1 MVLTRTDLS
10 RGGALPA
17 WPGSWS
23 HENNLFRPVS
33 ILRHIP
39 GWEGRG
45 SVSSR
50 PSLRALRG
58 MSLAPRARER
68 QGAAGVVPAG
78 LGGRPLLRLS
88 VQSCQRRGWGVLGRT
103 LEVTYAEWG
112 CPPCPLWSWLTCLYK
127 VA

>member
-1 MVLTRTDLS
+1 MVLIRTDLS

-50 PSLRALRG
+50 PSLGALRG

-68 QGAAGVVPAG
+68 QGAAGGRPCRVGWETPSQTVGAVLPATG
-78 LGGRPLLRLS
+78 LGGPRADPRGDLCRMGVSSLPSVELADLPL
-88 VQSCQRRGWGVLGRT
+88 
-103 LEVTYAEWG
+103 
-112 CPPCPLWSWLTCLYK
+112 
-127 VA
+127 